1 MSKTKDWLMNLQQD
15 FEASMEQ
22 TTYTTSKPKKSMII
36 EFELTEK
43 KVITFNLDETETS
56 KFLRWQLPQEGLDE
70 KEVLNYLKER
80 DVNRRVVYFPIEVD
94 NMISVDEDDEE

>member
-15 FEASMEQ
+15 FEESTQ
-22 TTYTTSKPKKSMII
+22 KTTPKPTKSMII

-43 KVITFNLDETETS
+43 KVITFNLDDTETS
-56 KFLRWQLPQEGLDE
+56 RFLRWQLAQEGLDE

-80 DVNRRVVYFPIEVD
+80 DVNRRVIHFPIEVD
-94 NMISVDEDDEE
+94 NMISVDEEDDEE

>member
-15 FEASMEQ
+15 FEESTQQ
-22 TTYTTSKPKKSMII
+22 TTPKTKKSMII

-56 KFLRWQLPQEGLDE
+56 RFLRWQLAQEGLDE
-70 KEVLNYLKER
+70 KEVLSYLKER
-80 DVNRRVVYFPIEVD
+80 DMNRRVIHFPIEVD
-94 NMISVDEDDEE
+94 NMISVDEEDDEE